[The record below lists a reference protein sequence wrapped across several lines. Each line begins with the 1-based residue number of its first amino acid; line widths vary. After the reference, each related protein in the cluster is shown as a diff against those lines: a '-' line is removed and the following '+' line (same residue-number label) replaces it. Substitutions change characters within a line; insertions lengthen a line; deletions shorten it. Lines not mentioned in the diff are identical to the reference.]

1 MIFSHFIFL
10 TACSQKENKERGIS
24 MGKLYW
30 TKDIKEIIDRKI
42 SKLANDILNDEY
54 SESATVEMIRQ
65 ARLLKEFGTELI
77 KDLEHEDKLDDERLA
92 KYRAESKEEEKNEH
106 S

>member
-1 MIFSHFIFL
+1 
-10 TACSQKENKERGIS
+10 

-42 SKLANDILNDEY
+42 SKLANDIINDDC
-54 SESATVEMIRQ
+54 SESTAVEMIRQ

-92 KYRAESKEEEKNEH
+92 KYRAEAKEEEKNEH

>member
-1 MIFSHFIFL
+1 
-10 TACSQKENKERGIS
+10 

-42 SKLANDILNDEY
+42 SKLANDILNDEL
-54 SESATVEMIRQ
+54 SESAAVEMIRQ

>member
-1 MIFSHFIFL
+1 
-10 TACSQKENKERGIS
+10 

-42 SKLANDILNDEY
+42 SKLANDILNDEW
-54 SESATVEMIRQ
+54 SESAAVEMIRQ
-65 ARLLKEFGTELI
+65 ARLLKEFGAELI

>member
-1 MIFSHFIFL
+1 
-10 TACSQKENKERGIS
+10 